1 MRLFVLV
8 KPADKDM
15 LGAKHMDVWREN
27 AEGPCIENQ
36 VAMRSNQITR
46 HASQSACRSDG
57 RLDGQVLATVLHH
70 I

>member
-15 LGAKHMDVWREN
+15 LGAKHMDVWREK

-36 VAMRSNQITR
+36 VAMRSN
-46 HASQSACRSDG
+46 
-57 RLDGQVLATVLHH
+57 
-70 I
+70 